1 MTQLDETTGAYF
13 QGRED
18 AIKGVLA
25 IVKQEISK
33 HEAVGKDMSRNMTER
48 AMSRVYAEI
57 VGNLKDKLE
66 KVYS

>member
-33 HEAVGKDMSRNMTER
+33 HEAVG
-48 AMSRVYAEI
+48 
-57 VGNLKDKLE
+57 
-66 KVYS
+66 

>member
-1 MTQLDETTGAYF
+1 MTQLDEVTGAYE

-18 AIKGVLA
+18 AIRGVLA

-33 HEAVGKDMSRNMTER
+33 HEADGADMSRNMTER